1 MQRLNQTIADLIK
14 GIEDSVIIH
23 GDWQEYTETDVYIA
37 VAGEFSEYFRRS
49 PRSRSTANTA
59 KLMSCGTWPLWRS
72 LERDQRRV
80 FADWS
85 TALVSLSLRSVP

>member
-37 VAGEFSEYFRRS
+37 VAGEFSEYFQAFTS
-49 PRSRSTANTA
+49 FEVHGEHGQIDE
-59 KLMSCGTWPLWRS
+59 L
-72 LERDQRRV
+72 RDLAIV
-80 FADWS
+80 AI
-85 TALVSLSLRSVP
+85 A